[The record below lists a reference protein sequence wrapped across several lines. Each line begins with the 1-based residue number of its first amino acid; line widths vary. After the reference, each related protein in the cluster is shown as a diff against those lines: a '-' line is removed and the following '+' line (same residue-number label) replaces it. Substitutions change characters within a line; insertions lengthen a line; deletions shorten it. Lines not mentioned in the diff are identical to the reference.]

1 MNDSSQPVHS
11 CPCSQITTGS
21 GFASAA
27 STTFVRLSVLSPM
40 SDVRVT
46 QPLRKFRRL
55 KPFARYASH
64 KLSLLFT
71 LCLLFLRETD
81 AMPKTCTQG
90 STDKFGTTILPHLFR
105 PIEVE
110 NRTQNSA
117 CSADEFPPK
126 YGQKRCTQTT
136 MPNRSVTPYTYVF
149 NNSLTEQKRAVNIR
163 KLFSTYT
170 IIISVYYSC
179 FVIYTWLINAV
190 SPVDALKKGR
200 IPPSIGDDAQ
210 GRCVPRCYFF
220 RRSSCRTASRS
231 FSVMVFARITA
242 RCPSRLLSVMSALFP
257 S

>member
-1 MNDSSQPVHS
+1 MPPTSSPF
-11 CPCSQITTGS
+11 CSH
-21 GFASAA
+21 
-27 STTFVRLSVLSPM
+27 
-40 SDVRVT
+40 
-46 QPLRKFRRL
+46 
-55 KPFARYASH
+55 YASYFYG
-64 KLSLLFT
+64 KPIP
-71 LCLLFLRETD
+71 CQRP
-81 AMPKTCTQG
+81 APKEARIDSAQRSCRIFFVQ
-90 STDKFGTTILPHLFR
+90 SRWK
-105 PIEVE
+105 IEH
-110 NRTQNSA
+110 RAA

-149 NNSLTEQKRAVNIR
+149 NNSLTERKRTVNIR

-179 FVIYTWLINAV
+179 FEIYAWLINAV

-200 IPPSIGDDAQ
+200 TPPSIGDDAQ

-242 RCPSRLLSVMSALFP
+242 RCPSRLLSSMSALFP